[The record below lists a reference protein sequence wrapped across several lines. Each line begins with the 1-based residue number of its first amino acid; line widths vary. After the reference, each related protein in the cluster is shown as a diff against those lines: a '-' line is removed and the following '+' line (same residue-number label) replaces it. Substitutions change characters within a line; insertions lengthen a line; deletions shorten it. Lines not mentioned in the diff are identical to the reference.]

1 MAPSGIA
8 GFVLANGSMSSNTSN
23 EGEIRKNIIEADLI
37 DCMVALP
44 PQLFFNTGIPACL
57 WFLTK
62 DKKNNKFRDRRE
74 KTLFID
80 ARNMGT
86 MIDRR
91 HRVLTD
97 DDIKKVSSVYHAW
110 RGEGGEYNDIPGFC
124 KSSDT
129 DEIRKNS
136 YVLTPGRYV
145 GIEEG
150 EEDDKEFEEKMQ
162 RLVSDLKQQMEEG
175 ARLDDEIK
183 KNLERIGF
191 ECF

>member
-1 MAPSGIA
+1 
-8 GFVLANGSMSSNTSN
+8 
-23 EGEIRKNIIEADLI
+23 
-37 DCMVALP
+37 
-44 PQLFFNTGIPACL
+44 
-57 WFLTK
+57 
-62 DKKNNKFRDRRE
+62 
-74 KTLFID
+74 
-80 ARNMGT
+80 MGT

-97 DDIKKVSSVYHAW
+97 DDIKKISSVYHAW

-145 GIEEG
+145 GT
-150 EEDDKEFEEKMQ
+150 EEDDEDDEEFEEKMQ
-162 RLVSDLKQQMEEG
+162 RLVSDLKKQMEES
-175 ARLDDEIK
+175 ARLDDEIR

-191 ECF
+191 EF